1 MHSRVH
7 NICMIY
13 DGNLTGA
20 GIGAMEAQDASF
32 LHKVLWNDTEGRHAK
47 LTWELETLNH
57 DQQNKTESDG

>member
-32 LHKVLWNDTEGRHAK
+32 LHKVLWNDTEG
-47 LTWELETLNH
+47 
-57 DQQNKTESDG
+57 S

>member
-1 MHSRVH
+1 MIPMWVNRQGWFLFFKRELTVKTTTLTMHSRVH

-32 LHKVLWNDTEGRHAK
+32 LHKVL
-47 LTWELETLNH
+47 
-57 DQQNKTESDG
+57 